1 MNWKWK
7 ENEKDRG
14 DFQMF
19 GLSTGELVVDLLRN
33 QDRILNFWWWG
44 GRWAVC
50 FKSLL
55 DKL

>member
-14 DFQMF
+14 DFQVF

-44 GRWAVC
+44 GRWTV
-50 FKSLL
+50 
-55 DKL
+55 D